1 MWDTDKAVQK
11 EYFKLLLLKLKP
23 KHAMY
28 FVSDTLYFGYTPV
41 WCWSQPVFTAFQDK
55 MIFYFIPICKIL
67 QLKGGILEIGYTVIL
82 KFIYLYIFFI
92 FLSSAPFPGYKE
104 SFFCDSSLSLKETS
118 CSNTNTHLINYPG
131 NWLHSDRMS
140 LLTAPE
146 MKASTLIGIFTSY
159 FLSLMFP
166 QRICWSGGRFPKMSI
181 FLSFTWQNMFSNPS
195 SSWGKLKR
203 GWFYNCVVNFNF
215 NLPLYSTQD
224 VAVSSDFMWACRTK
238 KKKKIHKKSALLYW
252 KSQGEWIKLVH
263 FEWWGH

>member
-1 MWDTDKAVQK
+1 MRCTLFLTLYILATLRFGVDLSL
-11 EYFKLLLLKLKP
+11 YFKTRW
-23 KHAMY
+23 
-28 FVSDTLYFGYTPV
+28 FFILYQYVKSYNWKVAYLRLAIQSF
-41 WCWSQPVFTAFQDK
+41 WN
-55 MIFYFIPICKIL
+55 L
-67 QLKGGILEIGYTVIL
+67 
-82 KFIYLYIFFI
+82 FIYI

-215 NLPLYSTQD
+215 NLPLCSTQD

-238 KKKKIHKKSALLYW
+238 KKKKKRYTKSLLSYTENHKGS
-252 KSQGEWIKLVH
+252 E
-263 FEWWGH
+263 

>member
-1 MWDTDKAVQK
+1 
-11 EYFKLLLLKLKP
+11 
-23 KHAMY
+23 
-28 FVSDTLYFGYTPV
+28 
-41 WCWSQPVFTAFQDK
+41 
-55 MIFYFIPICKIL
+55 
-67 QLKGGILEIGYTVIL
+67 
-82 KFIYLYIFFI
+82 
-92 FLSSAPFPGYKE
+92 
-104 SFFCDSSLSLKETS
+104 
-118 CSNTNTHLINYPG
+118 
-131 NWLHSDRMS
+131 MS

-224 VAVSSDFMWACRTK
+224 VAVSSDFMWACRK
-238 KKKKIHKKSALLYW
+238 KKKKKDTQKVCSLILKITRGVNKACSLWMMRSLAEIIGLCCNDLKTGITHHILKSWTA
-252 KSQGEWIKLVH
+252 QP
-263 FEWWGH
+263 